1 MNNAL
6 NMLNEHLKYLTE
18 RKQELSA
25 KLDELINNK
34 AKVKE
39 YYRLRGW
46 FEMVVLEI
54 LDIKALIRKLENG

>member
-54 LDIKALIRKLENG
+54 LDIKVLIS